1 MNAFIQSL
9 LRSVSVIATVTLIV
23 VGLSACNTVG
33 GIGRDLE
40 SAGEAIEDA
49 AD

>member
-9 LRSVSVIATVTLIV
+9 LRSISVLATVMLLV
-23 VGLSACNTVG
+23 VGLSACNTVS
-33 GIGRDLE
+33 GIGRDLG

>member
-9 LRSVSVIATVTLIV
+9 LRSISIVATMTLLV
-23 VGLSACNTVG
+23 VGLSACNTIG
-33 GIGRDLE
+33 GMGKDIE
-40 SAGEAIEDA
+40 SAGGAIEEA